1 MSKRYMGLI
10 TALIIACGCASSGPK
25 QKTGAVYGGLLG
37 AAAGGIIGHQ
47 SGRGLEGAA
56 IGGALGAVGGAMV
69 GSDMDNQAAAVN
81 PEHISVIQIADM
93 AGRGIPD
100 EVIIS
105 EIKRTGSVYQLS
117 SEVIT
122 YLKQHQVSDAVI
134 NYMMS
139 SGR

>member
-1 MSKRYMGLI
+1 MSKRYLGLI
-10 TALIIACGCASSGPK
+10 TALIMVCGCASSGPK
-25 QKTGAVYGGLLG
+25 QRTGAVCGGLLG

-69 GSDMDNQAAAVN
+69 GSDMDKQATAVN
-81 PEHISVIQIADM
+81 PDHISIIQVADM

-105 EIKRTGSVYQLS
+105 EIRRTGSVYQLS

-122 YLKQHQVSDAVI
+122 YLKQHGVSDAVI